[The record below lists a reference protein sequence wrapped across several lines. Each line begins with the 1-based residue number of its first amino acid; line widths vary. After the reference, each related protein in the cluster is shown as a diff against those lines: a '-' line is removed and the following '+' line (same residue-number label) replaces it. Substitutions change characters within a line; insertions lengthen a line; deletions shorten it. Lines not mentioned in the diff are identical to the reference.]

1 MFSTK
6 QDQPDKPQ
14 VITNSQPSSVPFYR
28 MDDRLF
34 ACEASMDSLHITSE
48 SDIFENV
55 VCSCVVVKGRLRT
68 NIDFWLGIIGSNW
81 LLKVIREV
89 IVCRLLIYLPRGFFV
104 IMIVR
109 YVICSACLL
118 RSLSCCCH
126 VL

>member
-48 SDIFENV
+48 SDIYENV
-55 VCSCVVVKGRLRT
+55 VFVVAL
-68 NIDFWLGIIGSNW
+68 
-81 LLKVIREV
+81 LLKVV
-89 IVCRLLIYLPRGFFV
+89 YVQTLIFGSV
-104 IMIVR
+104 
-109 YVICSACLL
+109 S
-118 RSLSCCCH
+118 
-126 VL
+126 